1 MIRITRELAHGMSL
15 LLESSEA
22 DIERARAELRA
33 AGQAP
38 EAMRRVDDLLGR
50 ARARAE
56 AVRVAIEESRA
67 RSSE

>member
-33 AGQAP
+33 AGCAA
-38 EAMRRVDDLLGR
+38 EAIGRVDELLGR

-56 AVRVAIEESRA
+56 AVRIAIEDSNAEG
-67 RSSE
+67 SE

>member
-33 AGQAP
+33 TCDADDAI
-38 EAMRRVDDLLGR
+38 RRVDDLLGR
-50 ARARAE
+50 AKARAE
-56 AVRVAIEESRA
+56 AVRIAIEDSSA
-67 RSSE
+67 RGSE

>member
-33 AGQAP
+33 AGHAP